1 MCQCWVSAFPI
12 RCAPRTHADRAKAN
26 PATLQCRCVPKK
38 VTFNAAAIAET
49 IHQAK
54 SYGFS
59 VEETAPFDWT
69 TFKQKRDAYVKRLNG
84 IYERNLAKDGVEYVH
99 GWAKLL
105 SKNEVEVTMDDGTK
119 SVVRAKKILLAMGG
133 KPNPPPSIPGAEY
146 GIDSDGFFDI
156 DKRPSKVAIVGA
168 GYIAVE
174 FAGMFHSLGTETHLF
189 IRHNTF
195 LRHFDPMIQ
204 ETMTDE
210 YQRVGIKLHR
220 QSEVSKVE
228 KDASTGK
235 LTVTYK
241 GSGGEETVVSDVD
254 HLIWA
259 IGRKPET
266 EGVGLED
273 AGVKLD
279 PKGHIV
285 VDEYQNTSTENIYA
299 LGDITGQME
308 LTPVAI
314 AAGRRLSE
322 RLFGGPKFATARL
335 EYENVPSVVFAHP
348 EVGSIGL
355 TEPQAVEKYGAEN
368 IKVYKTSFTAMY
380 YSMMEPEDKAPT
392 NYKLI
397 VTGPEERVVGLHIM
411 GLGSGEMLQG
421 FGVAVRMGATKADF
435 DRCVAIH
442 PTSAEELV
450 TLK

>member
-1 MCQCWVSAFPI
+1 M
-12 RCAPRTHADRAKAN
+12 R
-26 PATLQCRCVPKK
+26 RCVPKK
-38 VTFNAAAIAET
+38 VTFNAAMIAET

-54 SYGFS
+54 SYGFN

-69 TFKQKRDAYVKRLNG
+69 TFKHKRDAYVKRLNG

-105 SKNEVEVTMDDGTK
+105 SKNEAEVTTDDGTK

-133 KPNPPPSIPGAEY
+133 NPTPPPPNIPGAEH
-146 GIDSDGFFDI
+146 GINSDGFFDI
-156 DKRPSKVAIVGA
+156 EKRPAKVAIVGA

-189 IRHNTF
+189 IRGKTF
-195 LRHFDPMIQ
+195 LRHFDPMLQ
-204 ETMTDE
+204 DTVTKE
-210 YQRVGIKLHR
+210 YQRIGVKLH
-220 QSEVSKVE
+220 QETEVSKVE
-228 KDASTGK
+228 KDAATGK
-235 LTVTYK
+235 LTVTY
-241 GSGGEETVVSDVD
+241 GGPGGETVVSDVD

-259 IGRKPET
+259 IGRLPAT
-266 EGVGLED
+266 DGVGLEE

-279 PKGHIV
+279 KRGHIV
-285 VDEYQNTSTENIYA
+285 VDEFQNTSTENIYA

-322 RLFGGPKFATARL
+322 RLYGGEKFATAHL
-335 EYENVPSVVFAHP
+335 EYENIPSVVFAHP

-368 IKVYKTSFTAMY
+368 IKVYNTGFTAMY
-380 YSMMEPEDKAPT
+380 YSMMEPEEKGPT

-421 FGVAVRMGATKADF
+421 FGVAIRMGATKSDF